1 MVKRIAYIIEK
12 SDTSRRQ
19 VCIDAENEK
28 EILEFLKEDP
38 ARIKKFRQIVNLLIE
53 GIRNTEL
60 YDKEDID
67 SGCKDVTAMK
77 MFKNGQNIR
86 LYCKEQ
92 KGLSGTYYIIV
103 SELLKK
109 KKSQKNGNTEKT
121 LIKKVSNYDYEIK
134 ERP

>member
-1 MVKRIAYIIEK
+1 M
-12 SDTSRRQ
+12 
-19 VCIDAENEK
+19 CIDAENEK
-28 EILEFLKEDP
+28 EILRFLKEDP

-77 MFKNGQNIR
+77 MFKKGQNIR

-92 KGLSGTYYIIV
+92 KGPLGTYYIIV

-134 ERP
+134 ERPEE